1 METHMKLASAL
12 SVFLLAGGQALAAD
26 WKMDPAPSSL
36 EFVATFEKTAAPGV
50 FKEFDTRLE
59 RFEPDKPAAA
69 KLDVT
74 VKVTSADMKN
84 GDVNRAIRGPEWFD
98 FARFAQ
104 AEFHADNIRRVAPG
118 RYLARGVLSLKGMK
132 KELEVPFTWQESA
145 NTATMEGE
153 LNVER
158 LQFGIGTGEWA
169 DGKTIGLGVHIKF
182 NVRLRKEG

>member
-1 METHMKLASAL
+1 VRPEWVLALGVLVSA
-12 SVFLLAGGQALAAD
+12 QASAAD
-26 WKMDPAPSSL
+26 WKMDPAPSRL

-59 RFEPDKPAAA
+59 RFEPEKPEAA

-98 FARFAQ
+98 FARFPQ
-104 AEFHADNIRRVAPG
+104 AEFRAEDIRRVAPG

-132 KELEVPFTWQESA
+132 KDLEVPFTWQESA
-145 NTATMEGE
+145 NAATMEGE

-169 DGKTIGLGVHIKF
+169 DGKTIGLGVRVKF
-182 NVRLRKEG
+182 NVRLRKVG

>member
-1 METHMKLASAL
+1 MRPAWLLGLGVLMSA
-12 SVFLLAGGQALAAD
+12 QALAAD
-26 WKMDPAPSSL
+26 WSMDPAPSRL

-50 FKEFDTRLE
+50 FKEFDTRLAG
-59 RFEPDKPAAA
+59 FEPDKPEAA

-98 FARFAQ
+98 FVRFPQ
-104 AEFHADNIRRVAPG
+104 AEFHAEDIRRVAAG
-118 RYLARGVLSLKGMK
+118 RYLARGVLSLKGAK
-132 KELEVPFTWQESA
+132 QELEVPFTWQESA
-145 NTATMEGE
+145 DAATMEGE

-169 DGKTIGLGVHIKF
+169 DGKTIGLGVRVKF
-182 NVRLRKEG
+182 NVRLRKVG

>member
-1 METHMKLASAL
+1 MKPPCILALAFLAS
-12 SVFLLAGGQALAAD
+12 GHALAAD
-26 WKMDPAPSSL
+26 WKMDPAPSRL

-59 RFEPDKPAAA
+59 RFEPDKPEAAT
-69 KLDVT
+69 LDVT

-98 FARFAQ
+98 FARFPQ
-104 AEFHADNIRRVAPG
+104 ALFRAEDIRRVAPG

-132 KELEVPFTWQESA
+132 KDLEVPFTWQESA
-145 NTATMEGE
+145 NAATMEGE

-169 DGKTIGLGVHIKF
+169 DGKTIGLGVRVKF
-182 NVRLRKEG
+182 NVRLRKVG

>member
-1 METHMKLASAL
+1 MRGASFLAL
-12 SVFLLAGGQALAAD
+12 GVFVSVHALAAD
-26 WKMDPAPSSL
+26 WRMDPAPSRL
-36 EFVATFEKTAAPGV
+36 EFIATFEKNAAPGV
-50 FKEFDTRLE
+50 FKEFDTRLA
-59 RFEPDKPAAA
+59 RFEPDKPEAA

-74 VKVTSADMKN
+74 VRITSADTKS

-98 FARFAQ
+98 FGRFPQ
-104 AEFHADNIRRVAPG
+104 AEFHAEDIRRVAPG
-118 RYLARGVLSLKGMK
+118 RYLARGVLSLKGVR

-145 NTATMEGE
+145 NAATLEGE

-169 DGKTIGLGVHIKF
+169 NGSTIGLGVRVKF

>member
-1 METHMKLASAL
+1 VRPAWVLALGVLVSA
-12 SVFLLAGGQALAAD
+12 QALAAD
-26 WKMDPAPSSL
+26 WRMDPAPSRL
-36 EFVATFEKTAAPGV
+36 EFIATFEKTAAPGV
-50 FKEFDTRLE
+50 FKEFDTRLAS
-59 RFEPDKPAAA
+59 FEPDKPEAA

-98 FARFAQ
+98 FARFPQ
-104 AEFHADNIRRVAPG
+104 AEFHAGDIRRVAPG

-132 KELEVPFTWQESA
+132 KDLEVPFTWRESA
-145 NTATMEGE
+145 NAATMEGE

-169 DGKTIGLGVHIKF
+169 DGKTIGLGVRVKF

>member
-1 METHMKLASAL
+1 MKPLCILALAFLAS
-12 SVFLLAGGQALAAD
+12 GHALAAD
-26 WKMDPAPSSL
+26 WKMDPAPSRL

-50 FKEFDTRLE
+50 FKEFDTRLV
-59 RFEPDKPAAA
+59 RFEPDKPEAA

-98 FARFAQ
+98 FARFPQ
-104 AEFHADNIRRVAPG
+104 AEFHAEDIRRVAPG
-118 RYLARGVLSLKGMK
+118 RYLARGVLTLKGVK
-132 KELEVPFTWQESA
+132 QALEVPFAWQESA
-145 NTATMEGE
+145 NAATMDGE

-169 DGKTIGLGVHIKF
+169 NGSTIGLGVRVKF
-182 NVRLRKEG
+182 NVRLRKAG

>member
-1 METHMKLASAL
+1 MRPAWIVAL
-12 SVFLLAGGQALAAD
+12 GFLMSTQAFAAD
-26 WKMDPAPSSL
+26 WRMDPAPSRL
-36 EFVATFEKTAAPGV
+36 EFVATFEKNAAPGV
-50 FKEFDTRLE
+50 FKEFDTRLA
-59 RFEPDKPAAA
+59 RFEPDKPEAA

-74 VKVTSADMKN
+74 VKITSADMKS

-98 FARFAQ
+98 FARFPQ
-104 AEFHADNIRRVAPG
+104 AEFHAEDIRRVAPG
-118 RYLARGVLSLKGMK
+118 RYLARGVLSLKGIR

-145 NTATMEGE
+145 NAATMEGE

-169 DGKTIGLGVHIKF
+169 NGSTIGLGVRVKF

>member
-1 METHMKLASAL
+1 MRHGLLLTFC
-12 SVFLLAGGQALAAD
+12 VFTSTQALAAD
-26 WKMDPAPSSL
+26 WKMDPAPSRL
-36 EFVATFEKTAAPGV
+36 EFIASFEKNAAPGV
-50 FKEFDTRLE
+50 FKEFDTRLA
-59 RFEPDKPAAA
+59 RFEPDKPEGA

-74 VKVTSADMKN
+74 VKITSADMKS

-98 FARFAQ
+98 FVRFPQ
-104 AEFHADNIRRVAPG
+104 AEFHAEDIRRVAPG

-132 KELEVPFTWQESA
+132 KELEVPFSWQDSA
-145 NTATMEGE
+145 NAATMEGE

-169 DGKTIGLGVHIKF
+169 NGNTIGLGVRVKF